1 VREPEL
7 DPAAKLRAALE
18 LSDFGLRLMR
28 QNLRRS
34 HPEETE
40 HEIERRLARWL
51 ETRPGAESGDAIG
64 RVVERIRA
72 TE

>member
-1 VREPEL
+1 M

-34 HPEETE
+34 HPGETE
-40 HEIERRLARWL
+40 SEIERRLARWL
-51 ETRPGAESGDAIG
+51 EARPGAESGDAIG
-64 RVVERIRA
+64 RVVERFQG